1 MYKSVSLSVFLHL
14 AFVLL
19 TVLTLPFVK
28 KEPITAQQLIAI
40 DIIQISEKTQLPFA
54 PKAREIIEKI
64 KKEKKKKRVVT
75 KQAPPKI
82 IPKEKP
88 DSIPLPDQLKLKK
101 KKEEKKKKKNQK
113 KKKKLN
119 KKNSKFEKKKLF
131 YPNKIAAL
139 IDKSKEETADIQKKQ
154 TLEITQNQDS
164 SVTLNKGITL
174 SQQDAIKAQIYK
186 CWNIP
191 LGLPFDQNLL
201 VRIKLRLKKDGSIS
215 SSEVLD
221 HKRMNQPGQGYYKVL
236 AESALRAIKL
246 CDPLNMPT
254 TGYDKWKDL
263 QLNFDAKEM
272 LRG

>member
-1 MYKSVSLSVFLHL
+1 MYRSVSLSVFLHL

-64 KKEKKKKRVVT
+64 KKEKKKERVVT

-82 IPKEKP
+82 TPKEKP
-88 DSIPLPDQLKLKK
+88 DTVPLTDQLKLK
-101 KKEEKKKKKNQK
+101 KKEEKKKKQNPKEVKELIRQ
-113 KKKKLN
+113 
-119 KKNSKFEKKKLF
+119 SSEFEKKELF
-131 YPNKIAAL
+131 DPNKIAAL

-154 TLEITQNQDS
+154 SLELTQNQDS

-201 VRIKLRLKKDGSIS
+201 VRIKLKLKEDGSIL

-221 HKRMNQPGQGYYKVL
+221 HRRMNQPGQGYYKVL
-236 AESALRAIKL
+236 AESALRAVKL
-246 CDPLNMPT
+246 CDPLKMPT

>member
-1 MYKSVSLSVFLHL
+1 MYKSVSLSVLFHVV
-14 AFVLL
+14 FVIA
-19 TVLTLPFVK
+19 TIVSLPFVK

-64 KKEKKKKRVVT
+64 KKEKEKRVVT

-82 IPKEKP
+82 TPKEKP
-88 DSIPLPDQLKLKK
+88 KAIPLPDKLKIK
-101 KKEEKKKKKNQK
+101 SEEEKKKQNPEEIKE
-113 KKKKLN
+113 LN
-119 KKNSKFEKKKLF
+119 RQSSEFEKKELF
-131 YPNKIAAL
+131 DPNKISAL
-139 IDKSKEETADIQKKQ
+139 IDKSKEETAEIQKKQ
-154 TLEITQNQDS
+154 SLELTQNQDS
-164 SVTLNKGITL
+164 SVDLNKGITL
-174 SQQDAIKAQIYK
+174 SQEDAIKAQIYK

-201 VRIKLRLKKDGSIS
+201 VRIKLKLKEDGSIL

-221 HKRMNQPGQGYYKVL
+221 HRRMNQPGQAYYKVL
-236 AESALRAIKL
+236 AESALRAVKL
-246 CDPLNMPT
+246 CDPLKMPT

>member
-1 MYKSVSLSVFLHL
+1 MYRSVSLSVFLHL

-40 DIIQISEKTQLPFA
+40 DSIQISEKTQLPFA

-64 KKEKKKKRVVT
+64 KKEKKKDRVVT

-82 IPKEKP
+82 TPKEKP
-88 DSIPLPDQLKLKK
+88 DTVPLPDQLKLKK
-101 KKEEKKKKKNQK
+101 KEEKKKKQNPKEVKELIRQ
-113 KKKKLN
+113 
-119 KKNSKFEKKKLF
+119 SSEFEKKELF
-131 YPNKIAAL
+131 DPNKIAAL

-154 TLEITQNQDS
+154 SLELTQNQDS

-201 VRIKLRLKKDGSIS
+201 VRIKLKLKEDGSIL

-221 HKRMNQPGQGYYKVL
+221 HRRMNQPGQGYYKVL
-236 AESALRAIKL
+236 AESALRAVKL
-246 CDPLNMPT
+246 CDPLKMPT